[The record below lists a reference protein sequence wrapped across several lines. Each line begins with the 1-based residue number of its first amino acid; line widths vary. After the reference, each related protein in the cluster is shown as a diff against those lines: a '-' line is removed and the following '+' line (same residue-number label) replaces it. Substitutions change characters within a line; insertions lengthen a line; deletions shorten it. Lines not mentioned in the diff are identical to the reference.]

1 MRWDSGYFLLID
13 LSHIPVNEGTNSRF
27 RWTKYSDLYETVHL
41 SLVLISMCLLTGALI
56 FPCVIMMIFL
66 FLLLKWGS
74 PFHIS
79 PVASLGLLL
88 YNLWQS
94 NKLSEP
100 NWMRERSIGGRGG
113 QFPKKFSPKTTVYKS
128 CKPFYLKK
136 KKNLVIQ
143 KKKFTDSWLNKNY
156 CPTHGISK

>member
-1 MRWDSGYFLLID
+1 MFVG
-13 LSHIPVNEGTNSRF
+13 HIKSTWSLVIICYPYKENSNDTVVQIMGQSIRNLCEGTNSRF

-94 NKLSEP
+94 NKLDWTQL
-100 NWMRERSIGGRGG
+100 NVGKVYWRERG
-113 QFPKKFSPKTTVYKS
+113 T
-128 CKPFYLKK
+128 
-136 KKNLVIQ
+136 
-143 KKKFTDSWLNKNY
+143 
-156 CPTHGISK
+156 ISKKILPKDNCL